1 MIGFAESVEIE
12 NLPLEIIID
21 SKEIEGEICPVCS
34 TPLGDYNKTFS
45 LNDMNISICYKCQ
58 RKEFL
63 DEFIAEK
70 KIKIK
75 LYGVH
80 FGSINERLLALF
92 DKTGVKNRTSWII
105 NAVKEDFGV
114 NLVDMESVERFD
126 IVVRINQ
133 YIDKNDWLR
142 ERMRKEVAKCKITI

>member
-1 MIGFAESVEIE
+1 MLGFVEKIE
-12 NLPLEIIID
+12 IDDLPLENIID
-21 SKEIEGEICPVCS
+21 SKEIEEEICPVCS
-34 TPLGDYNKTFS
+34 AQLCDYNKTFS
-45 LNDMNISICYKCQ
+45 LKDMNTTICYKCQ

-80 FGSINERLLALF
+80 FGWINERLLILF
-92 DKTGVKNRTSWII
+92 DKTGVRNRTSWII
-105 NAVKEDFGV
+105 NAAKKDFGV
-114 NLVDMESVERFD
+114 DLVDIESLERFD
-126 IVVRINQ
+126 IVVRVNH

-142 ERMRKEVAKCKITI
+142 DRMRNEVAKCKITI